1 MELWRDIPEYEG
13 LYQVSSLGRIYS
25 FISNK
30 ILSPSG
36 TGDGYLKIKLVK
48 NKVTKSYK
56 VHRLVAI
63 SFIPNPNNLPQVN
76 HINRKRDDNRV
87 ENLEWINNKDNTK
100 YSYDKLYSNRYKNP
114 RVALS
119 EDEIKYIL
127 KNYKKGSKLFGANAL
142 ARKFKVSQPTVTKI
156 VDKRTRYM
164 KEVWENA

>member
-1 MELWRDIPEYEG
+1 MVVWRDIPGYEG

-63 SFIPNPNNLPQVN
+63 SFIPNHDNLPQVN
-76 HINRKRDDNRV
+76 HKNRKRDDNRV
-87 ENLEWINNKDNTK
+87 DNLEWINNRDNTK
-100 YSYDKLYSNRYKNP
+100 YSYDKLYSDRYKNP
-114 RVALS
+114 RVTLNG
-119 EDEIKYIL
+119 DEIKYIL

-142 ARKFKVSQPTVTKI
+142 ARKFKVTQPTVTTI
-156 VDKRTRYM
+156 VNKSTRYM
-164 KEVWENA
+164 REVWENS